1 MLAATGAVA
10 EVLLASGCGSTQGQA
25 GSGLGA
31 DASSGGSAEG
41 SDAAGAASGTSDAS
55 NGSADAGS
63 DAGDESDAGSDV
75 DGGADAD
82 GGTDTGDG
90 SDTPASAWEIAPEGS
105 VSDATIARLGEDA
118 LFVQEPVPDDVFAR
132 MEGHSFKDD
141 GKIARDTLRYLRILH
156 RDADGN
162 KFEGEMVTNASISDD
177 VLRIFRELYDADF
190 HIERMRL
197 VDDYYTAK
205 AASAYD
211 EVSNEADTASM
222 ADNNTSCFN
231 YRLITGA
238 STVSN
243 HATGTAVDVNT
254 LYNPYVMLY
263 KHEVL
268 PANGKQYVDRS
279 IVTPYTISDDG
290 TCVSIFKKYGFSWGG
305 DWSNVKDYQH
315 FERPQN

>member
-1 MLAATGAVA
+1 MLVAMGAMT
-10 EVLLASGCGSTQGQA
+10 EVLLAGGCGVMQGQ
-25 GSGLGA
+25 GNSGF
-31 DASSGGSAEG
+31 
-41 SDAAGAASGTSDAS
+41 
-55 NGSADAGS
+55 
-63 DAGDESDAGSDV
+63 
-75 DGGADAD
+75 GADAD
-82 GGTDTGDG
+82 TGVDTGTDGASESSASSGSGTASDEEASSGSADSGDG
-90 SDTPASAWEIAPEGS
+90 SDADGSAAGDGSTAGGSAAVPVSAWEIAPDGA
-105 VSDATIARLGEDA
+105 VSDATIERLGEDA

-141 GKIARDTLRYLRILH
+141 GKISRDTLHYLRILH

-162 KFEGEMVTNASISDD
+162 NLEGEMVTNASISDD

-190 HIERMRL
+190 PVERMRL
-197 VDDYYTAK
+197 VDDYYTTK

-211 EVSNEADTASM
+211 EVSNDADTASM
-222 ADNNTSCFN
+222 SDNNTSCFN

-268 PANGKQYVDRS
+268 PANGKQYTDRS
-279 IVTPYTISDDG
+279 IVTPYTITADG
-290 TCVSIFKKYGFSWGG
+290 TCVSIFKKYGFNWGG
-305 DWSNVKDYQH
+305 DWSNLKDYQH
-315 FERPQN
+315 FERPLN